1 MKGISEDHEGPHALN
16 TRDAASYLGVSSSFL
31 EKARR
36 GVCSGPAYARLGK
49 RVVYPVAEL
58 DRFLNNN
65 LVEVQRE

>member
-1 MKGISEDHEGPHALN
+1 MQGKSEDHEGLNTLN
-16 TRDAASYLGVSSSFL
+16 TRDAASYLGVSASFL

-36 GVCSGPAYARLGK
+36 GVCSGPAFARLGK

-65 LVEVQRE
+65 LVEVQ